1 MIVVDDMLEW
11 RCLRKQLRGGV
22 GFVPT
27 MGALHEGHASLLRES
42 VSQNDLTVLSIYV
55 NPTQF
60 NDPKDLENYP
70 DTMAQDL
77 DLARSLGVD
86 YVIRP
91 AYAEL
96 YSDGYRYQVTESQ
109 LSEELCGANRPGHFT
124 GVLTVVMKLLNLVQ
138 PQRAYFGK
146 KDYQQYQ
153 LVKEMCEA
161 FFLEVEIIGCE
172 TVREADG
179 LAMSSRNSLLTP
191 DARLAARH
199 FNKALRSCADDEA
212 VKRWLND
219 AGFRVDY
226 VRTKEG
232 RRFGAVVMDCGVR
245 EVRLIDNVLL
255 PPPVKQVN
263 EVAL

>member
-1 MIVVDDMLEW
+1 MIVIDDMLEW
-11 RCLRKQLRGGV
+11 QRLRKKLQGSV

-27 MGALHEGHASLLRES
+27 MGALHDGHASLLRQS
-42 VSQNDLTVLSIYV
+42 IAQNDLTVLSIYV

-70 DTMAQDL
+70 NTVEEDL
-77 DLARSLGVD
+77 ELARSLGVD

-91 AYAEL
+91 TYAEL
-96 YSDGYRYQVTESQ
+96 YRDGYRYQVTESQ
-109 LSEELCGANRPGHFT
+109 FSEELCGANRPGHFT
-124 GVLTVVMKLLNLVQ
+124 GVLTVVMKLLNLIR
-138 PQRAYFGK
+138 PHRAYFGK

-153 LVKEMCEA
+153 LVKDMCEA
-161 FFLEVEIIGCE
+161 FFLDVEIIGCD

-179 LAMSSRNSLLTP
+179 LAMSSRNKLLTP

-212 VKRWLND
+212 VERWLTD

-226 VRTKEG
+226 VRTKDG
-232 RRFGAVVMDCGVR
+232 RRFGAVVMDCGER
-245 EVRLIDNVLL
+245 EVRLIDNVRLQ
-255 PPPVKQVN
+255 PAQRVS
-263 EVAL
+263 EVA